1 MPKRHSALLAVTCML
16 VGACST
22 ALSPDPSPL
31 ITDGA
36 TTTTIEQTTDPLSPG
51 EDSTT
56 TTTEV
61 DLVAREADF
70 DVADS
75 GRLGGLHVLDLFV
88 GRAEFVA
95 TEKAEGVDNSV
106 VAAVVGNS
114 HGQEFV
120 GIEKS

>member
-1 MPKRHSALLAVTCML
+1 MQKRHSALLAVTCML

-31 ITDGA
+31 IPDGA

-61 DLVAREADF
+61 EGIRNPELQAAIDELIEVTEEIRELTF
-70 DVADS
+70 KEPPKVVFVTQ
-75 GRLGGLHVLDLFV
+75 GRQQPPERHTG
-88 GRAEFVA
+88 A
-95 TEKAEGVDNSV
+95 
-106 VAAVVGNS
+106 
-114 HGQEFV
+114 QQQQYQ
-120 GIEKS
+120 